1 MIAGSGDNA
10 AAALGRDDGR
20 FRVSRGDREQVI
32 ELLKTAFVDERL
44 TTEEL
49 DARVGQALTS
59 RTRAD
64 LAAVT
69 ADIAVEPNVSQPPRE
84 AARAHGQPS
93 TRYVARHAKANTA
106 KASTGRA
113 STAMVSTAK
122 VSTAKASTGRA
133 SAGRASTAK
142 VSTAKVSPAKASPAR
157 ATRARM
163 GVAGVVAVKVILV
176 LSFVTSIPP
185 LFLLLVLCCVAA
197 VIAMVARILSS
208 SSPPEG

>member
-1 MIAGSGDNA
+1 VIARSGDNA
-10 AAALGRDDGR
+10 AAARGRDDGR

-69 ADIAVEPNVSQPPRE
+69 ADIPAGPYVSQPPRE
-84 AARAHGQPS
+84 AAQAHGQPS
-93 TRYVARHAKANTA
+93 TRYVARHAA
-106 KASTGRA
+106 KASTA
-113 STAMVSTAK
+113 KPSTAK
-122 VSTAKASTGRA
+122 PSTAKP
-133 SAGRASTAK
+133 STAK
-142 VSTAKVSPAKASPAR
+142 PSTARV
-157 ATRARM
+157 
-163 GVAGVVAVKVILV
+163 GVAVVVAVKVMVV

-185 LFLLLVLCCVAA
+185 LFLLLVLCCLTV
-197 VIAMVARILSS
+197 VIVTVARILSS
-208 SSPPEG
+208 LSPPEG

>member
-1 MIAGSGDNA
+1 MIARSGDNA
-10 AAALGRDDGR
+10 AAARGRDDGR

-69 ADIAVEPNVSQPPRE
+69 ADIPAGPNVGQPPRE
-84 AARAHGQPS
+84 AAQAHGQPS
-93 TRYVARHAKANTA
+93 TRYVARHAA
-106 KASTGRA
+106 KAST
-113 STAMVSTAK
+113 AK
-122 VSTAKASTGRA
+122 PSTAKAST
-133 SAGRASTAK
+133 
-142 VSTAKVSPAKASPAR
+142 AR
-157 ATRARM
+157 V
-163 GVAGVVAVKVILV
+163 GVAVVVAVKVMVV

-185 LFLLLVLCCVAA
+185 LFLLLVLCCVTV
-197 VIAMVARILSS
+197 VIATVARILASL
-208 SSPPEG
+208 SPPEG

>member
-1 MIAGSGDNA
+1 MIARSGDNA
-10 AAALGRDDGR
+10 AAARGRDDGR

-69 ADIAVEPNVSQPPRE
+69 ADIPAGPYVSQPPRE
-84 AARAHGQPS
+84 AAQAHGQPS
-93 TRYVARHAKANTA
+93 TRYVARHAA
-106 KASTGRA
+106 KASTA
-113 STAMVSTAK
+113 KPSTARV
-122 VSTAKASTGRA
+122 
-133 SAGRASTAK
+133 
-142 VSTAKVSPAKASPAR
+142 
-157 ATRARM
+157 
-163 GVAGVVAVKVILV
+163 GVAVVVAVKVMVV

-185 LFLLLVLCCVAA
+185 LFLLLVLCCVTV
-197 VIAMVARILSS
+197 VIATVARILSS
-208 SSPPEG
+208 LSPPES

>member
-1 MIAGSGDNA
+1 VIARSGDNA
-10 AAALGRDDGR
+10 AAARGRDDGR

-69 ADIAVEPNVSQPPRE
+69 ADIPAGPYVSQPPRE
-84 AARAHGQPS
+84 AAQAHGQPS
-93 TRYVARHAKANTA
+93 TRYVARHAA
-106 KASTGRA
+106 KASTA
-113 STAMVSTAK
+113 KPSTAK
-122 VSTAKASTGRA
+122 PSTAR
-133 SAGRASTAK
+133 
-142 VSTAKVSPAKASPAR
+142 V
-157 ATRARM
+157 
-163 GVAGVVAVKVILV
+163 GVAVVVAVKVMVV

-185 LFLLLVLCCVAA
+185 LFLLLVLCCVTV
-197 VIAMVARILSS
+197 VIATVARILSS
-208 SSPPEG
+208 LSPPEG

>member
-1 MIAGSGDNA
+1 VIAGSGDNA
-10 AAALGRDDGR
+10 AAARGRDDGR

-69 ADIAVEPNVSQPPRE
+69 ADIPAGPNVSQPPRE
-84 AARAHGQPS
+84 AAQAHGQPS
-93 TRYVARHAKANTA
+93 TRYVARHAA
-106 KASTGRA
+106 KP
-113 STAMVSTAK
+113 STAK
-122 VSTAKASTGRA
+122 PSTAKP
-133 SAGRASTAK
+133 STAK
-142 VSTAKVSPAKASPAR
+142 PSTARV
-157 ATRARM
+157 
-163 GVAGVVAVKVILV
+163 GVAVVVAVKVMVV

-185 LFLLLVLCCVAA
+185 LFLLLVLCCLTV
-197 VIAMVARILSS
+197 VIVTVARILSS
-208 SSPPEG
+208 LSPPEG

>member
-1 MIAGSGDNA
+1 VIAGSGDNA
-10 AAALGRDDGR
+10 AAARGRDDGR

-64 LAAVT
+64 LSAVT
-69 ADIAVEPNVSQPPRE
+69 ADIAVGPNVSQPPRE

-106 KASTGRA
+106 KAST
-113 STAMVSTAK
+113 
-122 VSTAKASTGRA
+122 AKAST
-133 SAGRASTAK
+133 GRASTAK
-142 VSTAKVSPAKASPAR
+142 VSTAKVSPAKASTAR

-163 GVAGVVAVKVILV
+163 GVAVVVAVKVMLV

-185 LFLLLVLCCVAA
+185 LFLLLVLCCVTV
-197 VIAMVARILSS
+197 VIATVARMLSS
-208 SSPPEG
+208 SSPPED

>member
-1 MIAGSGDNA
+1 VIARSGDNA
-10 AAALGRDDGR
+10 AAARGRDDGR

-69 ADIAVEPNVSQPPRE
+69 ADIPAGPYVSQPPRE
-84 AARAHGQPS
+84 AAQAHGQPS
-93 TRYVARHAKANTA
+93 TRYVARHAA
-106 KASTGRA
+106 KA
-113 STAMVSTAK
+113 
-122 VSTAKASTGRA
+122 STAKASTA
-133 SAGRASTAK
+133 KPSTAK
-142 VSTAKVSPAKASPAR
+142 PSTARV
-157 ATRARM
+157 
-163 GVAGVVAVKVILV
+163 GVAVVVAVKVMVV

-185 LFLLLVLCCVAA
+185 LFLLLVLCCVTV
-197 VIAMVARILSS
+197 VIATVARILSS
-208 SSPPEG
+208 LPPPEG